1 MISRKVVLNPGENE
15 IAMEQTELGYAGGVL
30 WLYVRGLTMAQA
42 FALLSDPA
50 NTGVIEF
57 WYGEMMDRYE
67 GYTRLTTLMERD
79 GQVSA
84 SLMKEASADV

>member
-1 MISRKVVLNPGENE
+1 MQNLPGTVLP
-15 IAMEQTELGYAGGVL
+15 TEDITQGFGVL
-30 WLYVRGLTMAQA
+30 HPSIRATNGLTLAQA